1 MYDESKGTLNSLK
14 VSLHLHVPSEKSRFR
29 LFRNGV
35 MVRNF
40 ETKKEEFIAR
50 RKNHV
55 YDVKLC
61 NVYCDRIIIMVNKR
75 KRMR

>member
-1 MYDESKGTLNSLK
+1 
-14 VSLHLHVPSEKSRFR
+14 
-29 LFRNGV
+29 

-50 RKNHV
+50 EKNRV